1 VEAYHLYLRGR
12 FHWGKRTEDGL
23 YKGLQ
28 FFRQAVEVDPTYA
41 LAHAGLA
48 EGYVPMAVYCYLA
61 PKDAVPKAKAAA
73 RSALEID
80 PELPEALTV
89 LGSMKAYFDWDLA
102 GAEQLFRKAVALDP
116 KYPRARQGL
125 SDCLTWMGLFDEAAA
140 EIDRALELDPL
151 SLHMNAAVVMNYHFA
166 RRDEDAIEQGRRAI
180 DLDAS
185 FFPTRF
191 YLGLAYQQN
200 GQFAEA
206 VAELQQAR
214 ALSNNNTLVTATL
227 GGALAVSGREDEA
240 RAILHEVEETAQR
253 RYVPRTAVAAV
264 HAGLGDENQAL
275 SCLEKA
281 YEERCVW
288 LLHALTVDPRFDAL
302 RGGAR
307 FQNLVRSVSQSAKV

>member
-1 VEAYHLYLRGR
+1 
-12 FHWGKRTEDGL
+12 
-23 YKGLQ
+23 
-28 FFRQAVEVDPTYA
+28 
-41 LAHAGLA
+41 
-48 EGYVPMAVYCYLA
+48 MAVYCYLA
-61 PKDAVPKAKAAA
+61 PRDAVPKAKAAA
-73 RSALEID
+73 HRALEIE

-89 LGSMKAYFDWDLA
+89 LGSMKAYFDWDLP
-102 GAEQLFRKAVALDP
+102 GAEQLLRRAVALDP

-125 SDCLTWMGLFDEAAA
+125 SDCLTEMGLFEEAAA
-140 EIDRALELDPL
+140 EVARALELDPL

-227 GGALAVSGREDEA
+227 GGAFAAAGREDEA
-240 RAILHEVEETAQR
+240 RAILRELDEAAQR
-253 RYVPRTAVAAV
+253 RYVPQTAVAAV

-281 YEERCVW
+281 NEKRCVW
-288 LLHALTVDPRFDAL
+288 LLHALTVDPRFDSL
-302 RGGAR
+302 RGNPR
-307 FQNLVRSVSQSAKV
+307 FQDLVRSVRQGGKE